1 MMSGINNVK
10 ISVLF
15 HSVFP
20 MSHFFNTAIS
30 RNVCISQKRNFL
42 VIKDGFSITIFQKSD
57 NQYHLNVTG
66 IQSLSE
72 VNQAVNWVIV
82 TYCPSESFR
91 YISHQV
97 DNVTATYNFGY
108 KLPLQKIACYLT
120 PCRYNTERFPG
131 LHMKSEKGAVIIFE
145 SGKVNIVGY
154 SSEQEVV
161 ERWKSVKMKIE
172 SAVDK
177 VQI

>member
-1 MMSGINNVK
+1 MMSEINNVK

-30 RNVCISQKRNFL
+30 RNVYISQKRNFL

-66 IQSLSE
+66 IQSLGQVDE
-72 VNQAVNWVIV
+72 AVNWVIV
-82 TYCPSESFR
+82 TYCPSEFFR

-108 KLPLQKIACYLT
+108 KLPLQKIAYYLT

-154 SSEQEVV
+154 TSEQEVK
-161 ERWKSVKMKIE
+161 ERWKSVKKRID

-177 VQI
+177 VRI